1 MGFFLK
7 KSGIINFEIYFSTTK
22 FMWKYSTG
30 LKIDINNWD
39 KTTQRPKL
47 QRGENKFLKT
57 LYSLFIKVDKE

>member
-7 KSGIINFEIYFSTTK
+7 KSGIINFEIYFSSAK

-30 LKIDINNWD
+30 LKIDLNNWD

-47 QRGENKFLKT
+47 QRGEQGIINKEITHL
-57 LYSLFIKVDKE
+57 LNE

>member
-7 KSGIINFEIYFSTTK
+7 KSGIINFEIYFSSAK

-30 LKIDINNWD
+30 LKIDLNNWD

-47 QRGENKFLKT
+47 QRGE
-57 LYSLFIKVDKE
+57 